1 MVSSGSHGP
10 RPGLTRGVLEEL
22 AEGGGAGSDL
32 RLPALGP
39 RLSETPGRTT
49 WPGPDLGAHTEEVL
63 RRELGLT
70 AADVEALRGAGV
82 V

>member
-1 MVSSGSHGP
+1 M
-10 RPGLTRGVLEEL
+10 TRGVLEEL
-22 AEGGGAGSDL
+22 AEGGGAGGGL

-63 RRELGLT
+63 RDELGLT
-70 AADVEALRGAGV
+70 AGDVEAFRRQGV